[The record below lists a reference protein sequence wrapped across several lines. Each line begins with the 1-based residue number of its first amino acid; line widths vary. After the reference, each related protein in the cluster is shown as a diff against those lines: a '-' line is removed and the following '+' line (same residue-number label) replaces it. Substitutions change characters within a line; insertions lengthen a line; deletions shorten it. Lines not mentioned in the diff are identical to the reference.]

1 MSDTGGHA
9 LNQYELLQESGKAVG
24 LLPREKHE
32 TLPTPTP
39 TRGWDWAPCEG
50 PRSRNGSLLPLPD
63 LRESLPA
70 LLSPHWDSK
79 GPGNS
84 PSSRC
89 AHMTLDNN
97 TPAAPPL
104 SHPRPQQPPGSIQR
118 TQLPLPWPESARAS
132 TSVVCVVSFNRS
144 GCKARAQETGASSH
158 FLSTRARAL
167 DSWLRALHNLR
178 SRRGVA
184 GLRAGLGSLPDLAS
198 DPNSAVGPLCDL
210 ELVTSLL

>member
-1 MSDTGGHA
+1 MKFEVSAFPNRLVLSLGC
-9 LNQYELLQESGKAVG
+9 SSAV
-24 LLPREKHE
+24 
-32 TLPTPTP
+32 
-39 TRGWDWAPCEG
+39 
-50 PRSRNGSLLPLPD
+50 S
-63 LRESLPA
+63 
-70 LLSPHWDSK
+70 
-79 GPGNS
+79 
-84 PSSRC
+84 
-89 AHMTLDNN
+89 AHTKNN
-97 TPAAPPL
+97 C
-104 SHPRPQQPPGSIQR
+104 HNSIQR

-132 TSVVCVVSFNRS
+132 TSVVCFVSFNRS

-167 DSWLRALHNLR
+167 DNWLRALHNLR